1 MMRTPQFVRRY
12 FNNQLERDDFVQ
24 AQLATLP
31 AGAKLLD
38 AGAGSQRYRPACG
51 HLQYF
56 AQDFGQYHSD
66 EKASFTDGAGGA
78 EGYRYGKIDYVG
90 DIWRIA
96 EQDATFDAVLCTEV
110 FEHIP
115 YPLETIREFSRLLR
129 PGGRLILTVPSN
141 CLRHMDPYFFY
152 AGFSDRLLTRAL
164 EESGL
169 EVGSIAPVGDYY
181 RWLGVEVAR
190 TMRAHSPVAWL
201 MLAPALLYYLVKR
214 PTDQSVA
221 TLCMGYH
228 VVATK
233 RAGA

>member
-1 MMRTPQFVRRY
+1 MMRTPLFVRRY
-12 FNNQLERDDFVQ
+12 FNNQLERDDFVR
-24 AQLATLP
+24 AQLASLP
-31 AGAKLLD
+31 AGSKLLD
-38 AGAGSQRYRPACG
+38 AGAGSQRYRPSCG

-56 AQDFGQYHSD
+56 AQDFGQYKTD
-66 EKASFTDGAGGA
+66 EKASFTDGVGGA
-78 EGYRYGKIDYVG
+78 EGYQYGKIDYVG

-115 YPLETIREFSRLLR
+115 YPLETIREFARLLR

-152 AGFSDRLLTRAL
+152 AGFSDRFLRRAL